1 MPASNASGS
10 APRWSRRPAAPWKTS
25 SPPSSGSPASWER
38 SAQHGVYGMRRL
50 ATPKPLQS
58 LGPINSPIPIM
69 TLPAA
74 SSVLPIAPDYD
85 PAAMRYQADPL
96 ADATIAAIVGSWELP
111 AGEVHLQAL
120 LALNADRLRHL
131 QTTTMLLDTWTSNAA
146 LVDWAPPEGTSP
158 HIVEAL
164 RSYLDA
170 ARGLPEWS
178 DSAKIA
184 RCENVFT
191 EHGPLSVMSLFCA
204 SLPDCYIQPKAAA
217 VLQISGQLTTNADY
231 RIRATAAMV
240 FPVMMRGGLTAPE
253 GLGIAQ
259 TLKVRLI
266 HATIRNL
273 ILHGAPEAMVN
284 AVVPPVGN
292 PAAAA
297 PPQSMHGA
305 FLANGWNVARDG
317 LPNNQEQLVFTLL
330 TFHFVFLRA
339 MRTLGV
345 GLSAKDEEAYL
356 HGWNVVG
363 CILGIEPKWMPFTYA
378 DAERLFLDIQTQC
391 VADTVYPGG
400 TDARPALGE
409 ALIGYMRDSI
419 PFKLLKPFPALF
431 TRYLCGS
438 VVADALGISEQ
449 QPLVSRIL
457 FAVLMV
463 LCRLIDSVA
472 RLVVP
477 QFSLSRMF
485 SRIIGYHL
493 LTSFLMDQT
502 RPLKLPTH
510 LLTQVH
516 ATVATWDDDA
526 KAPGW
531 VNRLEDRF
539 TVRGR
544 WGRVDA

>member
-1 MPASNASGS
+1 MSLS
-10 APRWSRRPAAPWKTS
+10 AAP
-25 SPPSSGSPASWER
+25 SG
-38 SAQHGVYGMRRL
+38 
-50 ATPKPLQS
+50 
-58 LGPINSPIPIM
+58 
-69 TLPAA
+69 LPAKPA
-74 SSVLPIAPDYD
+74 YD

-111 AGEVHLQAL
+111 PGEVHLQTL
-120 LALNADRLRHL
+120 LTLNADRLRHL
-131 QTTTMLLDTWTSNAA
+131 QATTMLLNTWTSNAA
-146 LVDWAPPEGTSP
+146 LVDWTPPDGTSP
-158 HIVEAL
+158 HIVQAL
-164 RSYLDA
+164 RNYLGA
-170 ARGLPEWS
+170 ARALPEWS
-178 DSAKIA
+178 DSTKIM
-184 RCENVFT
+184 RGENVFT

-204 SLPDCYIQPKAAA
+204 SLPDCYIQPKASA

-231 RIRATAAMV
+231 RIRSTAAMV
-240 FPVMMRGGLTAPE
+240 FPVMLRGGLTTPE

-273 ILHGAPEAMVN
+273 MLHGAPEAMVN
-284 AVVPPVGN
+284 AVVQPIATP

-297 PPQSMHGA
+297 ASQPSMHGA
-305 FLANGWNVARDG
+305 FLANGWNVSRDG
-317 LPNNQEQLVFTLL
+317 LPSNQEQLVFTLL

-339 MRTLGV
+339 MRTLGI
-345 GLSAKDEEAYL
+345 GLCAEDEEAYL
-356 HGWNVVG
+356 HCWNVVG
-363 CILGIEPKWMPFTYA
+363 YLLGIEQKWMPFTYA
-378 DAERLFLDIQTQC
+378 DAERLFLEIQAQC

-400 TDARPALGE
+400 TDARPALGG
-409 ALIGYMRDSI
+409 ALMGYMSDSI

-438 VVADALGISEQ
+438 VVADALGISNHHS
-449 QPLVSRIL
+449 LVSRIL
-457 FAVLMV
+457 FTILMAAT
-463 LCRLIDSVA
+463 RLIDFIV
-472 RLVVP
+472 RLAIP

-485 SRIIGYHL
+485 SRVIGYHL

-510 LLTQVH
+510 LLTQMH

-531 VNRLEDRF
+531 LNRLEDRF

-544 WGRVDA
+544 WGHLDG